1 HLNYF
6 FKTPRMPK
14 SEIIAHREGLLIGSA
29 CEAGELYQAVVD
41 GKPYKELLKI
51 ASFYDYLEI
60 QPVGNN
66 EYMLR
71 NGKVDS
77 LAEIQEFNK
86 KIIQIGEDLGKL
98 VVATGDVHFMTMED
112 AEYRAVLMAGMGFS
126 DADNQA
132 PLYFRTTQEMLDE
145 FKYLTP
151 EKAYEV
157 VVTNTNLIADM
168 IEPGVRAI
176 PKGTYPPSID
186 GAEEELKQATY
197 QKLQDV
203 YGDNPPAIIT
213 DRIERELNSI
223 ITHGFAVLY
232 VIAKKLVHNSEENG
246 YLVGS
251 RGSVGSSAI
260 AFFSSISEVNP
271 LPPHYICR
279 KCKFCDFDIPAD
291 ILSGFDLPDRNCPV
305 CGEKLYGDGNDI
317 PFETFLGFNGD
328 KEPDIDL
335 NFSGEYQSNA
345 HKYTEELFGH
355 EYVFKAGTIS
365 ALQDKTAYGYV
376 KKYLDER

>member
-1 HLNYF
+1 EGVKNLYKLISYGHLNYF

-51 ASFYDYLEI
+51 AAFYDYLEI

-66 EYMLR
+66 EYLLR
-71 NGKVDS
+71 EGKVDS
-77 LAEIQEFNK
+77 LSDIQEFNK
-86 KIIQIGEDLGKL
+86 KIIQLGEELNKP
-98 VVATGDVHFMTMED
+98 VVATGDVHFMTMKD
-112 AEYRAVLMAGMGFS
+112 SEYRAVLMAGMGFS

-197 QKLQDV
+197 KKLQDV
-203 YGDNPPAIIT
+203 YGDNPSSIIT

-223 ITHGFAVLY
+223 ITHG
-232 VIAKKLVHNSEENG
+232 
-246 YLVGS
+246 
-251 RGSVGSSAI
+251 
-260 AFFSSISEVNP
+260 
-271 LPPHYICR
+271 
-279 KCKFCDFDIPAD
+279 
-291 ILSGFDLPDRNCPV
+291 
-305 CGEKLYGDGNDI
+305 
-317 PFETFLGFNGD
+317 
-328 KEPDIDL
+328 
-335 NFSGEYQSNA
+335 
-345 HKYTEELFGH
+345 
-355 EYVFKAGTIS
+355 
-365 ALQDKTAYGYV
+365 
-376 KKYLDER
+376 